1 MAGLTGQTLGRYQ
14 ILQLIG
20 GGGMSTVYKAYDLE
34 EEKNVA
40 LKVLAPALAQQGSFS
55 KRFTREAN
63 LVIQL
68 KHPHIVPVYDFGRE
82 KGYSYLV
89 MPYLDAGSLADYI
102 KGGPLTLAWVA
113 EVIDQIAMGLE
124 YAHQRGIIH
133 RDLKPANIL
142 LDEDGRVMLSDF
154 GVAHI
159 QNAQMSLTGST
170 LLGTPAYISPEQA
183 LSKKVEPRSDQYS
196 MGVLLFQLTTG
207 RLPFVSDSPASVL
220 LQHINDPLP
229 SPSEIN
235 PAISEPIERVILKMT
250 AKKPEHRFSSVAKM
264 NSVFQM
270 AVAHAFDP
278 KAQPAPEIQLP
289 ASSGEPAPAKAS
301 PPPQRVGVI
310 RRTGSAARLTML
322 LLAILSI
329 GVVSAM
335 TLQSQFSNTAEGPR
349 SVSDVVAAEL
359 TTQAEIIEEMSTEIA
374 QSLIDIFDPTEIDIA
389 VNQTLDAQGILAV
402 TSEGDKVS
410 SGTSTTGTLDPPS
423 ATPSASHTPS
433 STLATSS
440 TQLPQGAPSA
450 IPSPS
455 ATLTPTNTSS
465 AIPSTPTLPSTPSE
479 TPNGVVVDDVCST
492 ASLTAFSVN
501 NKKVI
506 WLFSNN
512 GSTNIEIS
520 ETILDW
526 PNSNK
531 KLRKVALGSETIW
544 EKKDD
549 SSPTS
554 LAADWEAGSREILS
568 GGDEYFSFRFDVDA
582 ASSGYSLIVTL
593 NDSCQIFAEE

>member
-1 MAGLTGQTLGRYQ
+1 MRERLVLAGLAGQTLGHYK

-55 KRFTREAN
+55 ERFTREAN
-63 LVIQL
+63 IVVQL
-68 KHPHIVPVYDFGRE
+68 NHPHIVPVYDFGRE

-89 MPYLDAGSLADYI
+89 MPYLKAGSLAAYI
-102 KGGPLTLAWVA
+102 QGGPLTLAWVA
-113 EVIDQIAMGLE
+113 EVIDQLAKALE

-159 QNAQMSLTGST
+159 QNAEISLTGST

-196 MGVLLFQLTTG
+196 LGVLLFQLTTG

-229 SPSEIN
+229 SPREIN
-235 PAISEPIERVILKMT
+235 PAITEPIERVILKMT
-250 AKKPEHRFSSVAKM
+250 AKIPEHRFSSVAKM

-278 KAQPAPEIQLP
+278 KAHPAPEIQLP

-310 RRTGSAARLTML
+310 RRTGSAARLAML

-349 SVSDVVAAEL
+349 SLSDVVAAEL

-374 QSLIDIFDPTEIDIA
+374 QTISDKFDTDQVQIA
-389 VNQTLDAQGILAV
+389 VIQTLEAQDTTAATPTGA
-402 TSEGDKVS
+402 
-410 SGTSTTGTLDPPS
+410 SGLSPTSTQPLGPQPTANWTPTQPLGTVPVIP
-423 ATPSASHTPS
+423 TPSTSLSTPPA
-433 STLATSS
+433 L
-440 TQLPQGAPSA
+440 
-450 IPSPS
+450 PSPF
-455 ATLTPTNTSS
+455 LTPTIVLSPT
-465 AIPSTPTLPSTPSE
+465 ATPT
-479 TPNGVVVDDVCST
+479 VVVVENVCST
-492 ASLTAFSVN
+492 ASLTAFSVID
-501 NKKVI
+501 KKAI
-506 WLFSNN
+506 WLFTNS
-512 GSTNIEIS
+512 GSTDIEIS
-520 ETILDW
+520 ETIIDW
-526 PNSNK
+526 PSSNK
-531 KLRKVALGSETIW
+531 RLRKVALGSDAIW

-554 LAADWEAGSREILS
+554 LAADWEAGSREISS

-593 NDSCQIFAEE
+593 NDSCQIFAGG